1 MKKRKIHL
9 ESSKIAYFI
18 FVGIVLVELI
28 ASIASVIFATS
39 SDIRDAGI
47 SNIFLSLLAIVLF
60 SVPWMIE
67 SRFKV
72 DIPNL
77 LEILVLSF
85 VFASIVLGNI
95 HKFLVNVNGY
105 DKFLHTVSGITIS
118 IIAFEIIHLYNIS
131 KELTTRMN
139 PKLVG
144 LFAFTFSVS
153 LLVLW
158 EFYEFSIDTIAFQFN
173 SETTRNMQR
182 YQWLN
187 LGTFFPQGYGLV
199 DTMLDLIVGS
209 IGAAIV
215 SIIGWKILARKAK
228 QILKED
234 SHGN

>member
-1 MKKRKIHL
+1 MKKRKLHL
-9 ESSKIAYFI
+9 ESSKVVYFI

-39 SDIRDAGI
+39 SDVRDAGL
-47 SNIFLSLLAIVLF
+47 SNIFLSILAIILF
-60 SVPWMIE
+60 SVPWLIK
-67 SRFKV
+67 SRFKL
-72 DIPNL
+72 DIPDF

-95 HKFLVNVNGY
+95 HNFLVNVEGY

-118 IIAFEIIHLYNIS
+118 IIAFEIIHFYNIS
-131 KELTTRMN
+131 KDLATRMN

-144 LFAFTFSVS
+144 LFAFTFSIT

-158 EFYEFSIDTIAFQFN
+158 EFYEFLIDTVAYQLN
-173 SETTRNMQR
+173 ALTLRNMQR

-187 LGTFFPQGYGLV
+187 LGTFFPQDYGLM
-199 DTMLDLIVGS
+199 DTMLDLIVGA

-215 SIIGWKILARKAK
+215 SIIGWKLLARKAK
-228 QILKED
+228 KEIKED